1 MKKLKKVA
9 SVLMVAAVAASCIG
23 CGQKAATETKA
34 PETTT
39 PAAATADKT
48 GGDESTEA
56 ASKAAET
63 EAKAE
68 PVTLR
73 FAWWGAQERNEKTM
87 EIIELYK
94 TVAPH
99 VTIEPE
105 MSGWGDYFSKLATQA
120 GGSSL
125 PDVIQICDPYTAQY
139 ASKGQLADMEPL
151 LQYLDTSGIE
161 DSVLEIG
168 RIDGKLVNLP
178 VGLNAYT
185 LIYDT
190 EAYEKAGAK
199 LPSMDWTWE
208 DFEESA
214 RKIAEATGQYGA
226 SYFEPQ
232 LAFPQYLN
240 SYGLELYGEDG
251 KSLGYTDDNLL
262 KDYFEM
268 NLRMQEDGIIPGPD
282 LYAQRTTWEES
293 FFVAHEAPSMWQHV
307 NNMEAIANLIPDSKI
322 DAGFPPCTEKG
333 TAEASQLRIAMSF
346 AIGNNSQ
353 HKEEAMKFI
362 DFFINNVEVNK
373 ILQAER
379 GIPISSKVR
388 EEMQPSLNEAQ
399 KSMFDYVDI
408 VAANCKMQPVV
419 PESASKV
426 DALLKEINEK
436 VLYKMITP
444 EEGAKEFRSGA
455 EAVLNE

>member
-1 MKKLKKVA
+1 MRKMKSAA
-9 SVLMVAAVAASCIG
+9 SLLMAAAVAASCMG
-23 CGQKAATETKA
+23 CGQKAVTETTAQTTAAETKA
-34 PETTT
+34 
-39 PAAATADKT
+39 AAN
-48 GGDESTEA
+48 GSTEA
-56 ASKAAET
+56 AASAATETAAE
-63 EAKAE
+63 AE

-87 EIIELYK
+87 QIIELYK
-94 TVAPH
+94 KVAPH

-125 PDVIQICDPYTAQY
+125 PDIIQICDPYTAQY

-151 LQYLDTSGIE
+151 LEYLDTSGVE
-161 DSVLEIG
+161 ESVLEIG

-208 DFEESA
+208 EFEESA

-240 SYGLELYGEDG
+240 SYGLELYSEDG

-307 NNMEAIANLIPDSKI
+307 NNMEAISKLVPDSKI

-362 DFFINNVEVNK
+362 DFFVNNVEVNE

-379 GIPISSKVR
+379 GIPISAKVR
-388 EEMQPSLNEAQ
+388 EEMQPNLNDAQ
-399 KSMFDYVDI
+399 KSMFSYVDI
-408 VAANCKMQPVV
+408 VTANCKMQPVV
-419 PESASKV
+419 PDSASKV
-426 DALLKEINEK
+426 DALLKEVNEK

-444 EEGAKEFRSGA
+444 EEGAKEFRTGA
-455 EAVLNE
+455 EDILSE

>member
-1 MKKLKKVA
+1 MRKMKSAALL
-9 SVLMVAAVAASCIG
+9 LMAAAVAASCMG
-23 CGQKAATETKA
+23 CGQKAVTETTAQTTAAETKA
-34 PETTT
+34 
-39 PAAATADKT
+39 AAN
-48 GGDESTEA
+48 GSTEA
-56 ASKAAET
+56 AASAATETAAE
-63 EAKAE
+63 AE

-87 EIIELYK
+87 QIIELYK
-94 TVAPH
+94 KVAPH

-125 PDVIQICDPYTAQY
+125 PDIIQICDPYTAQY

-151 LQYLDTSGIE
+151 LEYLDTSGVE
-161 DSVLEIG
+161 ESVLEIG

-185 LIYDT
+185 LIYDM

-208 DFEESA
+208 EFEESA

-240 SYGLELYGEDG
+240 SYGLELYSEDG

-307 NNMEAIANLIPDSKI
+307 NNMEAISKLVPDSKI

-362 DFFINNVEVNK
+362 DFFVNNVEVNE

-379 GIPISSKVR
+379 GIPISAKVR
-388 EEMQPSLNEAQ
+388 EEMQPNLNDAQ
-399 KSMFDYVDI
+399 KSMFSYVDI
-408 VAANCKMQPVV
+408 VTANCKMQPVV
-419 PESASKV
+419 PDSASKV
-426 DALLKEINEK
+426 DALLKEVNEK

-444 EEGAKEFRSGA
+444 EEGAKEFRTGA
-455 EAVLNE
+455 EDILSE